1 MEEALRVLDAA
12 PGLPLVAVVG
22 CPPRS
27 CYEDH
32 DMIFNVLEILRARRM
47 FRPVHGGKAPF
58 DLYTTQVC
66 ERMGLLDC
74 MIGPEDT
81 RARFDPY
88 VVPLDIL
95 DGACLLVAFPPPG
108 RRVEEANPQI
118 VGFAKELGIP
128 VLGVDR
134 EGKTTWTT

>member
-1 MEEALRVLDAA
+1 MDEALQVLESAE
-12 PGLPLVAVVG
+12 GLPLVAIVG

-32 DMIFNVLEILRARRM
+32 DMLFHVLEILRARRM

-58 DLYTTQVC
+58 DLYTAMVC
-66 ERMGLLDC
+66 ERIGLVDC
-74 MIGPEDT
+74 MLGPEDP
-81 RARFDPY
+81 RDRYDPY

-95 DGACLLVAFPPPG
+95 DGACLLVVFPPPG
-108 RRVEEANPQI
+108 KRTEEANPQI

-128 VLGVDR
+128 MLSVDR
-134 EGKTTWTT
+134 EGKTTWNT